1 MRIFDCFMYFDEE
14 IVLETRFEYLDKYV
28 DYFVIV
34 ESQFTHKGDKRI
46 LKFDLNHFSKFKHK
60 IIYKIH
66 DEIPNKIEKVLD
78 DDSENTKSRKYI
90 MNALYRE
97 NAQRNYINEGIN
109 NAEDEDI
116 ILISD
121 VDEIPNL
128 STINIKEIKEK
139 IILFKQDMFYYKFNL
154 KLPKTDWVGTKGCK
168 KKYLKNPQWLRNIKD
183 RKYSFF
189 RLDTFFSENKYIDVK
204 IIDDGGWHFT
214 NIKNA
219 EEIEHK
225 MKSYLHHREFDL
237 QSINIDAIKKIMQNK
252 QAIYDLGA
260 DKRVN
265 KIGTGSMLEKCDL
278 NNLPEVIKL
287 NLNKYKK
294 WLD

>member
-14 IVLETRFEYLDKYV
+14 IVLDTRLNYLDKFV

-34 ESQFTHKGDKRI
+34 ESKFTHRGDGRN
-46 LKFDLNHFSKFKHK
+46 LNFDINKFSKFKNK
-60 IIYKIH
+60 IIYKVY
-66 DEIPNKIEKVLD
+66 DEIPNKIEEINDKD
-78 DDSENTKSRKYI
+78 DESTKSGKYI
-90 MNALYRE
+90 MNAVYRE
-97 NAQRNYINEGIN
+97 NGQRNFIMSGLKEAN
-109 NAEDEDI
+109 DEDI

-128 STINIKEIKEK
+128 SEIKIKSIKEK

-154 KLPKTDWVGTKGCK
+154 KLPDIEWTGTKACK
-168 KKYLKNPQWLRNIKD
+168 KKNLLNPQWLRNIKD

-204 IIDDGGWHFT
+204 IINEGGWHFT

-237 QSINIDAIKKIMQNK
+237 EPINIDAIKKIMQNK
-252 QAIYDLGA
+252 QAIYNLGV

-265 KIGTGSMLEKCDL
+265 KIGTGSKLEKCDL

-287 NLNKYKK
+287 NLNKYKE

>member
-1 MRIFDCFMYFDEE
+1 MYFDEE